1 MNSELADLVAV
12 AAQEGNARADALKV
26 LPRIVSYVGAERGSL
41 FLLSGD
47 QVIHRILAN
56 KEAFSEVSNY
66 KVATVLSTG
75 LAGWSLKHRQGG
87 LASDVELD
95 DRWTSLGDKT
105 VGSALVVPMI
115 SRGHVIGLI
124 ALHHPQRGFLR
135 ERHLA
140 LAAEAAMLIAPIFDA
155 ALLTESTSTA
165 LVQMC
170 REWEAPS
177 VLLNWN
183 GLVLTVNPAMEAL
196 DIAWEGVDLAQT
208 VLARELAAMSVKD
221 CCWDG
226 DRALANL
233 PYIAKS
239 IHCQGVAVWIR
250 LSPK

>member
-1 MNSELADLVAV
+1 MNSALADLVA
-12 AAQEGNARADALKV
+12 AAAKEGNARADALKV
-26 LPRIVSYVGAERGSL
+26 LPQIVSYVGAERGSL

-66 KVATVLSTG
+66 KVATVLSAG

-115 SRGHVIGLI
+115 SRGLVIGLI
-124 ALHHPQRGFLR
+124 ALHHPQRGYFR

-140 LAAEAAMLIAPIFDA
+140 LAAEAAMLIAPIFDS
-155 ALLTESTSTA
+155 ALLTESTSAA

-170 REWEAPS
+170 QEWTTPS
-177 VLLNWN
+177 VLLSWS
-183 GLVLTVNPAMEAL
+183 GVVLTVNQAMNAL
-196 DIAWEGVDLAQT
+196 DIAWDGVELAQT
-208 VLARELAAMSVKD
+208 VLARELRAMSVKE
-221 CCWDG
+221 CCWEG
-226 DRALANL
+226 DRVLTNL
-233 PYIAKS
+233 PYSGKS